1 VLQADGRLDS
11 LDLADEGLL
20 IAIANTGHGE
30 PDELAD
36 RNAVA
41 AWWAQLTGGDEF
53 GGDPQ
58 RPNAKDVERLR
69 VLRAVIRRLTW
80 ANNGW
85 HLEPEPA
92 EEAVLAGLA
101 LRLDLTSASIS
112 LRVARASGLSDAI
125 SAAAIGALIRAS
137 ARPNWPRLKACHALD
152 CGWVF
157 LDASRNASRRWCD
170 MGDCGNRA
178 KGAAFRERERQG
190 KG

>member
-1 VLQADGRLDS
+1 M
-11 LDLADEGLL
+11 
-20 IAIANTGHGE
+20 AIANTGHTE

-36 RNAVA
+36 RDTVA
-41 AWWAQLTGGDEF
+41 AWWAQLTGTDEF
-53 GGDPQ
+53 VEHPP
-58 RPNAKDVERLR
+58 RPNVKGVERLR
-69 VLRAVIRRLTW
+69 VLRDVIRRLAW

-85 HLEPEPA
+85 LLEPEPA
-92 EEAVLAGLA
+92 EDAVLAGLV

-125 SAAAIGALIRAS
+125 SAAATGALIRAT

-157 LDASRNASRRWCD
+157 LDASRNLSRRWCD